1 MAKKQITLNEQ
12 QLREFVSYSVARILK
27 EAMGRPIFDKY
38 GEYDGSEESDY
49 GEDSFVFEPDLDEYL
64 SDEVDFPSP
73 IQVEVSF
80 TREEGM
86 KGDGYMQPDDPDS
99 YELDSWRIVNDD
111 IPMEVRRE
119 VENAVNQYMEN
130 DFDLE
135 AEASERGGLYEENKG
150 AMFHSDGK
158 NAFEPK
164 NPYANMTWK
173 EYCAAK
179 AKEREDEKERE
190 KLRDLNKPKGGKKN
204 LGVTAHYN
212 GKKEKIH
219 VGKDEIDE
227 MIRKAIKSLK

>member
-1 MAKKQITLNEQ
+1 MAKRQIVLNEQ
-12 QLREFVSYSVARILK
+12 QLREFVSYSVARILR

-38 GEYDGSEESDY
+38 GEYDGAEEGDY

-86 KGDGYMQPDDPDS
+86 KGDGYMQPDDPDN
-99 YELDSWRIVNDD
+99 YELDSWRIVNND

-119 VENAVNQYMEN
+119 VENAVKQYMEN

-135 AEASERGGLYEENKG
+135 TEASARGGLYEENRGVTAHFNGEGFK
-150 AMFHSDGK
+150 
-158 NAFEPK
+158 PK
-164 NPYANMTWK
+164 NPYENMTWD

-179 AKEREDEKERE
+179 KKERDDEKEKE
-190 KLRDLNKPKGGKKN
+190 KLRDLDKSKSGKKN
-204 LGVTAHYN
+204 LGTTFHSN
-212 GKKEKIH
+212 KK
-219 VGKDEIDE
+219 
-227 MIRKAIKSLK
+227 